1 MRNFDESLKKLL
13 KDLGIDK
20 RFALTLKAEKLKN
33 YLVEK
38 YGEEWIG
45 SVKPRGSKILV
56 EIKSSSLRNEL
67 FMKKEELLNFLR
79 ENIKDNLPED
89 LVFVGRL

>member
-45 SVKPRGSKILV
+45 SVKPKGSKILI

>member
-89 LVFVGRL
+89 LIFVGRL